1 MIYGCLLY
9 NINVVV
15 QLVEIWESG
24 VERWDVRRRVCE
36 RGGRIRVGAGER

>member
-24 VERWDVRRRVCE
+24 VERWE
-36 RGGRIRVGAGER
+36 KAGV